1 MTFKHQLRQGHKTP
15 AAQTKGDCRSDEN
28 AIIQAP
34 SMCSTRMVVGQVSC
48 LTEKTA
54 LLPSSAA
61 RSQPF
66 CCSAL
71 AASSQSAAATATCPQ
86 ERATSKQRG
95 KQSNNL
101 SATEINKRSL
111 SDGRPHMKSRT
122 GNIRR
127 HAHHAHPDRLV
138 SNWSRLRLAILAFS
152 FKLSALRISPSP
164 LELMQKG
171 IENIWKGRVIPRV
184 HAEHDK
190 HSWAVECMNIKDV
203 QAIPFPPILT
213 TKGRLTNRSFCVD

>member
-71 AASSQSAAATATCPQ
+71 AASSQSAAAACPQ

-127 HAHHAHPDRLV
+127 HAHHAHPDRLA
-138 SNWSRLRLAILAFS
+138 SNWSRLR
-152 FKLSALRISPSP
+152 
-164 LELMQKG
+164 
-171 IENIWKGRVIPRV
+171 RVFWRFR
-184 HAEHDK
+184 
-190 HSWAVECMNIKDV
+190 
-203 QAIPFPPILT
+203 PFPSSC
-213 TKGRLTNRSFCVD
+213 RLYASAPVLLSSCRKV